1 MKKFFSALLLI
12 IAVSASA
19 QDVAEPQ
26 STMNNYK
33 FVIVPSKFSFL
44 KTPDQY
50 QLNTFTKMFFEKY
63 GFVVF
68 FDTDLL
74 PPEAAGDNCNKLFAD
89 VIADSNMFITKINV
103 TLRDC
108 MNNEIF
114 RTETGSSR
122 EKEYK
127 TAYRQALREAFKSF
141 DTVAYAHNG
150 KDGIRGQIGNSGVQA
165 STLKTAPSPLKEE
178 VVVDKNTLFAQPIEN
193 GFQLVNS
200 EPKVVY
206 KLKKTSS
213 EQVFL
218 AEKDAQVGTLI
229 SKGKGKW
236 VFEYYVDGKLM
247 TEEVTVKF

>member
-12 IAVSASA
+12 LAISASA
-19 QDVAEPQ
+19 QNPSETQ
-26 STMNNYK
+26 STINNYK

-44 KTPDQY
+44 KTADQY
-50 QLNTFTKMFFEKY
+50 QLNTFTKMFLEKY
-63 GFVVF
+63 GFVVY

-89 VIADSNMFITKINV
+89 VIANTNMFVTKLDV

-108 MNNEIF
+108 MNNEVF

-127 TAYRQALREAFKSF
+127 TSYRQALREAFKSF
-141 DTVAYAHNG
+141 DTVGYQHNG
-150 KDGIRGQIGNSGVQA
+150 KDGIRGQIGNSGTQV
-165 STLKTAPSPLKEE
+165 SKLKTAPSPLKED

-213 EQVFL
+213 EHVFL
-218 AEKDAQVGTLI
+218 AEKEALNGTLI

>member
-1 MKKFFSALLLI
+1 MKRFFSALLVLI
-12 IAVSASA
+12 AISANS
-19 QDVAEPQ
+19 QTISDPQ
-26 STMNNYK
+26 ATINNYK
-33 FVIVPSKFSFL
+33 FVIVPAKFSFL

-50 QLNTFTKMFFEKY
+50 QLNTFTKMFLEKY

-89 VIADSNMFITKINV
+89 IVADSNMFNTKLNV

-108 MNNEIF
+108 MNNEVY

-127 TAYRQALREAFKSF
+127 VAYRQALRETFKSF
-141 DTVAYAHNG
+141 ETLAYSYNG
-150 KDGIRGQIGNSGVQA
+150 SDGIRGQTGNSGTQV
-165 STLKTAPSPLKEE
+165 SKLKTAPSPQKENVE
-178 VVVDKNTLFAQPIEN
+178 IDQNTLFAQPIEN

-206 KLKKTSS
+206 KLRKTSS
-213 EQVFL
+213 ESVFI
-218 AEKDAQVGTLI
+218 AEKGSQSGTLI

-236 VFEYYVDGKLM
+236 VFEYYVDGKLV
-247 TEEVTVKF
+247 TEEVSVKF